1 MKMRFTW
8 GALIAMGLAPAA
20 HAQSSVTVFGLLDL
34 NVSHYKAGS
43 AAGGSSLTLMQD
55 GTANGLNGSRWG
67 IRTTED
73 LGGGLRAGAVMEAG
87 LTADTG
93 AAAQGGRA
101 FGRQV
106 FVSLSHTAAGELR
119 LGRQYILSDS
129 VVGQGNPFGNALVN
143 NPTTSVTNMGRNLP
157 MWLNAPRADNTVQL
171 QTASLGGFHAA
182 AQLAPGEGTADRFHG
197 VRFVY
202 QAGPLYTG
210 LAYEWNKARSD
221 GDNTNKSLSA
231 TANYNFGFM
240 KLLGGIQRNS
250 ELRLGSG
257 NGAAVGVSN
266 LIVTGATSFTA
277 QDIDGWTLGAE
288 VPVGGPTTLGL
299 NYTQVTYEGTGG
311 EAKLGKAAFSARYGF
326 SKNTFGY
333 GGVSMATGDLKDYL
347 SQKTV
352 FQLGLRMAF

>member
-1 MKMRFTW
+1 MKMQPTLA
-8 GALIAMGLAPAA
+8 ALMTMGLAATA

-34 NVSHYKAGS
+34 NVSHYKSGSVANAGS
-43 AAGGSSLTLMQD
+43 VTLMQD
-55 GTANGLNGSRWG
+55 GTTNGLNGSRWG

-73 LGGGLRAGAVMEAG
+73 LGGGLKAGAWLEGG
-87 LTADTG
+87 LNADTG

-157 MWLNAPRADNTVQL
+157 MWLNAPRADNTIQL
-171 QTASLGGFHAA
+171 QTANLAGFHAA
-182 AQLAPGEGTADRFHG
+182 VQVAPGEGTADRFHG

-221 GDNTNKSLSA
+221 GENTNKSLSA

-250 ELRLGSG
+250 DLRLASN

-288 VPVGGPTTLGL
+288 VPLGGPTTLGV
-299 NYTQVTYEGTGG
+299 NYTQMNYEGTGG
-311 EAKLGKAAFSARYGF
+311 EAKLGKAAVTGRYGF

-333 GGVSMATGDLKDYL
+333 AGVSTATGDLKDYI